1 MAPCAPAFSLSEGEG
16 RVTLSA
22 QSAPTAQPSRPD
34 AGSALLPVLLFW
46 VIAGVVFLLTAS
58 NGEPHRISSGYYIAL
73 VAPGL
78 ILVRGAGRLLRAAE
92 SPPNRPIF
100 YALLLFAAANLAS
113 TIVTP
118 NEETIYAL
126 IERCI
131 LPLLVYF
138 SMVGLVFSQRDVI
151 ALIVAIALGA
161 LVMFARGLLAYHAEF
176 GIPDLETILWSRY
189 NVARIGGFERATVG
203 NVTHMGSY
211 VVMTLPILIIALV
224 TMVRSNALTSLMSLT
239 IAAGLF
245 NLLIAGSRAGMI
257 VMALMIVAITFSL
270 ASRRTL
276 VLIGSVVVLLGAATF
291 TLATAAGNSK
301 LLDRFAPEAT
311 GKTDG
316 SISERLDS
324 MIIGWNVFLDNVMFG
339 VGPEMS
345 PYYNIYSIPHQSILH
360 LLSELGLLGG
370 LAFVWLN
377 LVILYAFRNAIIA
390 AAAPDGSSFR
400 LLWLIG
406 PAGWLIVGLVS
417 GIHFNMSMA
426 LVWVGMAHAMLAL
439 SGARVVPDATERPS
453 LSLSG
458 LYRGLR
464 RT

>member
-1 MAPCAPAFSLSEGEG
+1 MTPL
-16 RVTLSA
+16 V
-22 QSAPTAQPSRPD
+22 QSIPTARPNRANAD
-34 AGSALLPVLLFW
+34 ATLLPALLFW
-46 VIAGVVFLLTAS
+46 VVAGVVFLLTAS
-58 NGEPHRISSGYYIAL
+58 NGEPHRISSGYYVAL
-73 VAPGL
+73 IAPGL
-78 ILVRGAGRLLRAAE
+78 ILLRGAGGLLRAAE

-113 TIVTP
+113 TIITP

-126 IERCI
+126 LERCI

-138 SMVGLVFSQRDVI
+138 SMVGLVLSKRDVI
-151 ALIVAIALGA
+151 VLVVAIALGA
-161 LVMFARGLLAYHAEF
+161 LLMFARGLLAYYAEF

-189 NVARIGGFERATVG
+189 NVARIAGYEHATVG

-211 VVMTLPILIIALV
+211 AVMTLPILIIALV
-224 TMVRSNALTSLMSLT
+224 TLAKSNALTSLLSLT
-239 IAAGLF
+239 IVAGLF
-245 NLLIAGSRAGMI
+245 NLLIAGSRAGMV
-257 VMALMIVAITFSL
+257 VMVLMIVAITFSL

-276 VLIGSVVVLLGAATF
+276 VLIVSVAALLGAATF
-291 TLATAAGNSK
+291 MLASTASDSTLLK
-301 LLDRFAPEAT
+301 RFAPGAT
-311 GKTDG
+311 GKADG
-316 SISERLDS
+316 SVSERLDS
-324 MIIGWNVFLDNVMFG
+324 MIIGWNVFLDNVLFG

-345 PYYNIYSIPHQSILH
+345 PYYNTYSIPHQSILH
-360 LLSELGLLGG
+360 QLSELGLFGG

-406 PAGWLIVGLVS
+406 PAGWLIVGLIS
-417 GIHFNMSMA
+417 GINFNMSMA

-439 SGARVVPDATERPS
+439 SGATVVPDTTERPG
-453 LSLSG
+453 LSLWG

-464 RT
+464 GT